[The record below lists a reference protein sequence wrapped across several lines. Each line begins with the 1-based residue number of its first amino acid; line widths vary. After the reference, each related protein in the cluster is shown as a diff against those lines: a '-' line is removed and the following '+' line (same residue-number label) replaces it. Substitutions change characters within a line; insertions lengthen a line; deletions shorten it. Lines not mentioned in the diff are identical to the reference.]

1 MPDRLRAKLQSLPW
15 MDDAL
20 LGQLELPLPQSER

>member
-15 MDDAL
+15 MNDAL
-20 LGQLELPLPQSER
+20 LEQLALPLPQSAR